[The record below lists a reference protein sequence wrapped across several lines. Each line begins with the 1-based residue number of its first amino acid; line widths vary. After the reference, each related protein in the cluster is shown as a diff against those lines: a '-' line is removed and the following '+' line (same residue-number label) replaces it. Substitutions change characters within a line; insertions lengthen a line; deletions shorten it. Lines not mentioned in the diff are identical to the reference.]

1 MVTNDTF
8 NLKNPCFLKFLK
20 KCNLCPRKCSIN
32 RLDGELGFCNASM
45 DVKIAKVSLYY
56 WEEPCISG
64 TSGSGSVFFSY
75 CNLSCVFCQNY
86 KISHEGFGKIVS
98 INRLSEI
105 FIEHQTRGAL
115 NINLVT
121 PTHYVPQ
128 IIEALKLAKNKGLN
142 IPVLYNSNGYE
153 SIDTI
158 KSLRGFIDVYLPD
171 LKYYNDKYAIKY
183 SNAPNYFNTACEVIT
198 EMISQV
204 GATKFD
210 HDGIIQSGVII
221 RHLMLPGLLFDS
233 KKVIDFIYTAFNDDV
248 YISLMNQYIPMNDA
262 STYPEINKILNPNH
276 YDALINY
283 CLTLGIT
290 NCFIQD
296 SGTSSR
302 IFVPNFDLSGV

>member
-8 NLKNPCFLKFLK
+8 NLKNPCFLESLK

-105 FIEHQTRGAL
+105 FIEHQMRGAL

-128 IIEALKLAKNKGLN
+128 IIEALRLAKHAGLN

-158 KSLRGFIDVYLPD
+158 RSLRGFIDVYLPD

-183 SNAPNYFNTACEVIT
+183 SNAPNYFNNACKVIT
-198 EMISQV
+198 EMVLQV
-204 GATKFD
+204 GETKFD
-210 HDGIIQSGVII
+210 NDGIIQSGVII

-233 KKVIDFIYTAFNDDV
+233 KKVIDFIFTTFKDNV
-248 YISLMNQYIPMNDA
+248 YISLMNQYTPMNNSA
-262 STYPEINKILNPNH
+262 TYPEINKSLNPNH
-276 YDALINY
+276 YNALINY
-283 CLTLGIT
+283 CLNLGIT
-290 NCFIQD
+290 NCFIQE
-296 SGTSSR
+296 SGTSSKT
-302 IFVPNFDLSGV
+302 FVPNFDLSGI